1 MNSADHNCAEN
12 GGSVEVPDD
21 PNARSMLALMYDE
34 LRRLAAG
41 YLRSERPDHTLQ
53 PTALVHEAYLK
64 LLNQTSAAW
73 RDPRQFRALA
83 ATAMRQILV
92 DHARR
97 RRSAKRGGA
106 AQRITLDE
114 ALTPSSGQ
122 DVQLL
127 ALDEA
132 LGRLN
137 ALDKR
142 QGRVVELRFFGG
154 LTNEEVAEVLGVS
167 RATVANDW
175 TVARAW
181 LSREIDQDEQE

>member
-1 MNSADHNCAEN
+1 MDATVDPSAPE
-12 GGSVEVPDD
+12 
-21 PNARSMLALMYDE
+21 MLALMYDE

-41 YLRSERPDHTLQ
+41 YLRGERPDHTLQ

-64 LLNQTSAAW
+64 LLHQTGAMW
-73 RDPRQFRALA
+73 RDPKHFRALA

-97 RRSAKRGGA
+97 HRAAKRGGD
-106 AQRITLDE
+106 AQRITLEE
-114 ALTPSSGQ
+114 ALTPSAGH

-132 LGRLN
+132 LDRLN